1 MQKTDTKAPSRA
13 TTIGVARMKA
23 AEDTA
28 RERVVNEMADTKW
41 GGVAEMVV
49 KLYLKYFHEA
59 LEEAK

>member
-1 MQKTDTKAPSRA
+1 MA

-28 RERVVNEMADTKW
+28 RERVVNELSDTQW
-41 GGVAEMVV
+41 GGVTEMVV